1 MIENMLSKSEGISK
15 RKSKK
20 WKKDYR
26 IKEWEEKE
34 SKKSKEYKKEKVKE
48 KEKLKLKRKWKT
60 KEGKCVKNT

>member
-34 SKKSKEYKKEKVKE
+34 SKKSKEYKKEKVRE
-48 KEKLKLKRKWKT
+48 RKIKA
-60 KEGKCVKNT
+60 